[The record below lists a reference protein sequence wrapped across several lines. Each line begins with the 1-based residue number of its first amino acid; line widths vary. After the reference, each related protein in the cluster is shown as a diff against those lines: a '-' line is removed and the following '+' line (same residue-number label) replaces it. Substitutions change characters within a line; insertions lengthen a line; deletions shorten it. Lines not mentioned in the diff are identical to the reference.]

1 MSGLGIIC
9 SGTGLDNP
17 GNDPYRKLQFTI
29 FQDQHAMKKGYTG
42 SVRSASRPARSVLLK
57 SLLAIIVAILAQ
69 LLVTA
74 PLYAGSWPMERK
86 ATYLSI
92 GYRGFSGQQYYGQQ
106 GEVLGLQ
113 RLEEQ
118 TLSFYSEYGYSKYVS
133 GIVQMPA
140 FRKLY
145 AQVAADSPLMSVQ
158 SPGDVDLG
166 LRFTLWPGEHD
177 AISITGLFGIP
188 LGETTQA
195 DGLWAGDNEYNQMI
209 KLRYGRTLES
219 IATHVHVESGY
230 NFRSGGYADE
240 LHFAAEVGVRPF
252 DPVEIKLHLL
262 SVSSQGNG
270 DPSFIGGSFGFAS
283 NNQRF
288 IMYGPEVAVWLT
300 SGMGLNFGLYK
311 ITEARNMPSSTVFTS
326 GVFFLLSPRSAQ

>member
-1 MSGLGIIC
+1 
-9 SGTGLDNP
+9 
-17 GNDPYRKLQFTI
+17 
-29 FQDQHAMKKGYTG
+29 MKKGYAR
-42 SVRSASRPARSVLLK
+42 SVRSASRPARIYFRK
-57 SLLAIIVAILAQ
+57 ILLAIVIAILAQ
-69 LLVTA
+69 VLVTA
-74 PLYAGSWPMERK
+74 PLYAGSWPMERR

-106 GEVLGLQ
+106 GEILGLQ

-145 AQVAADSPLMSVQ
+145 AQVAPNTPLMSVQ

-166 LRFTLWPGEHD
+166 LRLTLWPGEHD
-177 AISITGLFGIP
+177 AVSITGLFGIP
-188 LGETTQA
+188 LGETTQV
-195 DGLWAGDNEYNQMI
+195 DGLWAGDNEYNQMVNV
-209 KLRYGRTLES
+209 RYGHTFES
-219 IATHVHVESGY
+219 IASHVHVESGY
-230 NFRSGGYADE
+230 NFRSGGYSDE

-252 DPVEIKLHLL
+252 DPVEIKFHLL

-270 DPSFIGGSFGFAS
+270 DPSFIGGSFGFSS

-288 IMYGPEVAVWLT
+288 IMYGPELAVWLT
-300 SGMGLNFGLYK
+300 GGMGLNVGLYK
-311 ITEARNMPSSTVFTS
+311 VAEARNMPSSTVFTS
-326 GVFFLLSPRSAQ
+326 GVFFLLSPRAVQ